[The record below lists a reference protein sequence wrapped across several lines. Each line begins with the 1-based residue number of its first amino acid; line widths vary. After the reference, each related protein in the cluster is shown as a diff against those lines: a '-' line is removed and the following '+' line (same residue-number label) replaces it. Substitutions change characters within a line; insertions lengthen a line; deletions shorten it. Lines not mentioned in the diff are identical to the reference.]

1 MTGDFTGFS
10 FNGIHSSTLG
20 IIRVSGGDRYKE
32 ELQSEVRDK
41 TVEIPGNDGDYYYWS
56 TYGPRTHTI
65 DIAFDSMT
73 EVQFRQLR
81 QLFSTKKV
89 CELIFDERPY
99 KVYYAKIESPIELDY
114 ICFDEYSKEPYS
126 KKYNITQE
134 EDLPDGIRVVDRITE
149 INEQTEEPTTTIVR
163 EKIDPWVID
172 YNKKQR
178 IYKGEG
184 TITLVSYYP
193 FARQLYRILDNYKEI
208 PVAGVTYT
216 NVDEWK
222 DSSGILD
229 ADTRNAKQIDKTR
242 VITDSPIYNYGINV
256 YNPGDLNVG
265 FCLYIPFNEAGEIT
279 PRKGETYIRIHGD
292 TNILVL
298 NKITR
303 RNESDTGVI
312 INTVHHLIEGV
323 NFAYIAE
330 EYDRR
335 TPAWQ
340 TTGTL
345 YNDAIVAGDFPYIK
359 RKDWNTWSQ
368 WTKWTNTS
376 ELQGIYISCGEVP
389 QEKDIVIYYNYLYF

>member
-20 IIRVSGGDRYKE
+20 ITRVSSGDRYKE

-41 TVEIPGNDGDYYYWS
+41 TVEIPGNNGDYYYWS
-56 TYGPRTHTI
+56 TYGPKTHTI

-81 QLFSTKKV
+81 QLFATKKV

-99 KVYYAKIESPIELDY
+99 KVYYAKIESPIELEY
-114 ICFDEYSKEPYS
+114 ICFDEEEYTWNTEGHRPKEKDAETGEYQPGDYIPGS
-126 KKYNITQE
+126 IDHKVYTGKK
-134 EDLPDGIRVVDRITE
+134 R
-149 INEQTEEPTTTIVR
+149 
-163 EKIDPWVID
+163 
-172 YNKKQR
+172 R

-184 TITLVSYYP
+184 TITLISHYP
-193 FARQLYRILDNYKEI
+193 FAKQLYRILDNYATK

-216 NVDEWK
+216 NVDEWAE
-222 DSSGILD
+222 SSGILD
-229 ADTRNAKQIDKTR
+229 STTRDKKKIDVARKCAP
-242 VITDSPIYNYGINV
+242 DSLYAYTINV

-265 FCLYIPFNEAGEIT
+265 FCLYIPFNDAGEIT
-279 PRKGETYIRIHGD
+279 PRAGETYIRIHGD
-292 TNILVL
+292 TDILLL

-303 RNESDTGVI
+303 RNQFDTGVI

-330 EYDRR
+330 EYDER

-359 RKDWNTWSQ
+359 RRDWNAWNEG
-368 WTKWTNTS
+368 TKWEETA
-376 ELQGIYISCGEVP
+376 ELQGIHISCGDVP
-389 QEKDIVIYYNYLYF
+389 NEKNIVIYYNYLYF

>member
-20 IIRVSGGDRYKE
+20 IIRVSNGDRYKE

-41 TVEIPGNDGDYYYWS
+41 TVEIPGNNGDYYYWS
-56 TYGPRTHTI
+56 TYGPKTHTI

-81 QLFSTKKV
+81 QLFATKKV

-99 KVYYAKIESPIELDY
+99 KVYYAKIESPIELEY
-114 ICFDEYSKEPYS
+114 ICFDEEEYTWNTEGHRSKEKDAETGEYQPGDYIPGS
-126 KKYNITQE
+126 IDHKVYTGKK
-134 EDLPDGIRVVDRITE
+134 R
-149 INEQTEEPTTTIVR
+149 
-163 EKIDPWVID
+163 
-172 YNKKQR
+172 R

-184 TITLVSYYP
+184 TITLISYYP
-193 FARQLYRILDNYKEI
+193 FAKQLYRILDNYAIK

-216 NVDEWK
+216 NVDEWAE
-222 DSSGILD
+222 SSGILD
-229 ADTRNAKQIDKTR
+229 STTRNKKKIDVARKCAPNSEYAY
-242 VITDSPIYNYGINV
+242 DINV

-265 FCLYIPFNEAGEIT
+265 FCLYIPFNDAGEIT
-279 PRKGETYIRIHGD
+279 PREGETYIRIHGD
-292 TNILVL
+292 TDILLL

-303 RNESDTGVI
+303 RNQFDTGVI

-330 EYDRR
+330 EYDER

-359 RKDWNTWSQ
+359 RRDWNAWNEG
-368 WTKWTNTS
+368 TKWEETA
-376 ELQGIYISCGEVP
+376 ELQGIHISCGEVP
-389 QEKDIVIYYNYLYF
+389 NEKNIVIYYNYLYF

>member
-20 IIRVSGGDRYKE
+20 ITRVSSGDRYKE

-41 TVEIPGNDGDYYYWS
+41 TVEIPGNNGDYYYWS
-56 TYGPRTHTI
+56 TYGPKTHTI

-81 QLFSTKKV
+81 QLFATKKV

-99 KVYYAKIESPIELDY
+99 KVYYAKIESPIELEY
-114 ICFDEYSKEPYS
+114 ICFDEEEYTWNTEGHRPKEKDAETGEYQSGDYIPGSIDHKVYTG
-126 KKYNITQE
+126 KK
-134 EDLPDGIRVVDRITE
+134 R
-149 INEQTEEPTTTIVR
+149 
-163 EKIDPWVID
+163 
-172 YNKKQR
+172 R

-184 TITLVSYYP
+184 TITLISHYP
-193 FARQLYRILDNYKEI
+193 FAKQLYRILDNYETKPI
-208 PVAGVTYT
+208 AGVTYT
-216 NVDEWK
+216 NVDEWAE
-222 DSSGILD
+222 SSGILD
-229 ADTRNAKQIDKTR
+229 LTTRKNKKIDVTR
-242 VITDSPIYNYGINV
+242 KLESNPIYTYEINV

-265 FCLYIPFNEAGEIT
+265 FCLYIPFNDAGEIT
-279 PRKGETYIRIHGD
+279 PRAGETYIRIHGD
-292 TNILVL
+292 TNILLL

-303 RNESDTGVI
+303 RNQFDTGVI

-330 EYDRR
+330 EYDER

-359 RKDWNTWSQ
+359 RKDWNTWNE
-368 WTKWTNTS
+368 WTKWEETA
-376 ELQGIYISCGEVP
+376 ELQAIHISCGEVP
-389 QEKDIVIYYNYLYF
+389 QEKNIVIYYNYLYF

>member
-10 FNGIHSSTLG
+10 FDGIHSSTLG
-20 IIRVSGGDRYKE
+20 IVRVSGGDRYKE

-56 TYGPRTHTI
+56 TYGPKTHTI

-73 EVQFRQLR
+73 EVQFRQFR

-99 KVYYAKIESPIELDY
+99 KVYYAKIEDPVELEY
-114 ICFDEYSKEPYS
+114 VCFDEEEWYWESENHENYIPNSIDHKIYTGSK
-126 KKYNITQE
+126 
-134 EDLPDGIRVVDRITE
+134 R
-149 INEQTEEPTTTIVR
+149 
-163 EKIDPWVID
+163 
-172 YNKKQR
+172 R

-193 FARQLYRILDNYKEI
+193 FAKQLYRILDNYKEI
-208 PVAGVTYT
+208 PVAGITYT

-229 ADTRNAKQIDKTR
+229 ADTRNAKQIDKIR
-242 VITDSPIYNYGINV
+242 IITDSAIYNYGINV
-256 YNPGDLNVG
+256 YNPGDLNVC

-279 PRKGETYIRIHGD
+279 PREGETYIRIHGE
-292 TNILVL
+292 TNILLL

-303 RNESDTGVI
+303 RSKLDTGII

-330 EYDRR
+330 VYDKR

-368 WTKWTNTS
+368 WTKWTDTS
-376 ELQGIYISCGEVP
+376 ELQSINISCGEVP
-389 QEKDIVIYYNYLYF
+389 EGKDIVIYYNYLYI

>member
-20 IIRVSGGDRYKE
+20 IVRVSGGDRYKE

-56 TYGPRTHTI
+56 TYGPRTHNI
-65 DIAFDSMT
+65 EIAFDSMT

-99 KVYYAKIESPIELDY
+99 KVYYAKIESPIELNY

-126 KKYNITQE
+126 KKYNIIQE
-134 EDLPDGIRVVDRITE
+134 ENLPDGIRVVDRITE
-149 INEQTEEPTTTIVR
+149 IDEQTEESTTTIVR
-163 EKIDPWVID
+163 EKIDPWVVD
-172 YNKKQR
+172 YSKKQR

-184 TITLVSYYP
+184 TITLVSHYP
-193 FARQLYRILDNYKEI
+193 FAKQLYRILDNYVNI
-208 PVAGVTYT
+208 PVAGVVYT

-222 DSSGILD
+222 ESSGILD
-229 ADTRNAKQIDKTR
+229 DNTRKAKQIDITR
-242 VITDSPIYNYGINV
+242 TIKGPSIYSYSINV

-265 FCLYIPFNEAGEIT
+265 FCLYIPFNEDGEIV
-279 PRKGETYIRIHGD
+279 PREGETYIRIHGE
-292 TNILVL
+292 TNILLL

-303 RNESDTGVI
+303 RSKLDTGII
-312 INTVHHLIEGV
+312 INTTHHLIEGV
-323 NFAYIAE
+323 NFAYIAQ

-359 RKDWNTWSQ
+359 RKDWNTWNEG
-368 WTKWTNTS
+368 TKWTDTS
-376 ELQGIYISCGEVP
+376 ELQSINISCGEVP
-389 QEKDIVIYYNYLYF
+389 EGKDIVIYYNYLYI